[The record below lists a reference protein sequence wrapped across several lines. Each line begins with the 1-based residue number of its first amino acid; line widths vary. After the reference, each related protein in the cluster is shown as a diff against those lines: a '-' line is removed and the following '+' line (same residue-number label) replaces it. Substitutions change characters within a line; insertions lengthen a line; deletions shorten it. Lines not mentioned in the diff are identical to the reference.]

1 MRAGRAASK
10 KRQIQLLCATY
21 FFLSKE
27 TESIGETVSPV
38 STLPFSL
45 YRCSSDLKLQLG
57 TIILTPSPCNTVPDV
72 YLCARVAY
80 ILTL

>member
-1 MRAGRAASK
+1 MRTGRAASK

-21 FFLSKE
+21 ILLSKE
-27 TESIGETVSPV
+27 TESIRGAVSPA

-57 TIILTPSPCNTVPDV
+57 TIILTPSPRNTVPDA